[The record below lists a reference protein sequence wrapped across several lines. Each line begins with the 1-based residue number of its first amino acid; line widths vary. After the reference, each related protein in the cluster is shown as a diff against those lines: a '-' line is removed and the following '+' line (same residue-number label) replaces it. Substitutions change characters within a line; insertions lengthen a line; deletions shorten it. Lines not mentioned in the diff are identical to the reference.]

1 MCFPSWL
8 FLLCVAPSWCWFMR
22 LVVVL
27 LVVGLLVL
35 LSPLFLVR
43 HDQVRLCFSSW
54 FNAECHLVGV
64 AVWFSAPGGYASGW
78 LCAIQLVRLLRASL
92 VSSLPVRPSVVRVSC
107 RRSSLVGAC
116 ATASRLIC
124 PSSCLFAFI
133 VAVRVSPPGVV
144 RCSCR
149 WQSACSCFLR
159 FIFSVGYD
167 VELRGFLRLLV
178 RLGGGLLLP
187 PVCLSFIFFRC
198 FSTWFCVFP
207 LTNG

>member
-1 MCFPSWL
+1 M
-8 FLLCVAPSWCWFMR
+8 V
-22 LVVVL
+22 
-27 LVVGLLVL
+27 
-35 LSPLFLVR
+35 
-43 HDQVRLCFSSW
+43 
-54 FNAECHLVGV
+54 
-64 AVWFSAPGGYASGW
+64 FSAPGGYASGW

-149 WQSACSCFLR
+149 WQSACNCFL
-159 FIFSVGYD
+159 FMLFVG
-167 VELRGFLRLLV
+167 
-178 RLGGGLLLP
+178 
-187 PVCLSFIFFRC
+187 
-198 FSTWFCVFP
+198 
-207 LTNG
+207 